1 MRRATVFFG
10 FVLVVL
16 CGCGAFDS
24 GSEIRN
30 SRPTGENIIC
40 FGDSLTSGFGASP
53 GMDYP
58 SQLEGI
64 IGRPVINAG
73 VVGDTTV
80 GALTRLDKDV
90 LNRSPRIVLITLGGN
105 DLMSGVNEE
114 VFSNNLRTIIEM
126 IQDRGALVI
135 VGGIEITYWGEEFWE
150 VYKQV
155 CQETGAVLINNILHG
170 IIDKPELMTD
180 FIHPND
186 AGYTIIAQRFY
197 KAMKPYL

>member
-1 MRRATVFFG
+1 
-10 FVLVVL
+10 
-16 CGCGAFDS
+16 
-24 GSEIRN
+24 
-30 SRPTGENIIC
+30 
-40 FGDSLTSGFGASP
+40 
-53 GMDYP
+53 
-58 SQLEGI
+58 
-64 IGRPVINAG
+64 
-73 VVGDTTV
+73 
-80 GALTRLDKDV
+80 
-90 LNRSPRIVLITLGGN
+90 
-105 DLMSGVNEE
+105 MSGVNEE

>member
-1 MRRATVFFG
+1 MKRAILFFG
-10 FVLVVL
+10 FVIVVL
-16 CGCGAFDS
+16 LGCGAFDS
-24 GSEIRN
+24 GPEIRN

-64 IGRPVINAG
+64 IGKPVINAG
-73 VVGDTTV
+73 VEGDTTT

-90 LNRSPRIVLITLGGN
+90 LNRSPHIVLITLGGN
-105 DLMSGVNEE
+105 DLMIGVSEK
-114 VFSNNLRTIIEM
+114 VFSTNLRTIIES
-126 IQDRGALVI
+126 IQETGAVVV
-135 VGGIEITYWGEEFWE
+135 VGGIEIPFWGEEFWE

-155 CQETGAVLINNILHG
+155 CQETRAVLIDNILQG
-170 IIDKPELMTD
+170 ILEKPELMAD
-180 FIHPND
+180 LIHPND
-186 AGYTIIAQRFY
+186 AGYTIVAQRFY